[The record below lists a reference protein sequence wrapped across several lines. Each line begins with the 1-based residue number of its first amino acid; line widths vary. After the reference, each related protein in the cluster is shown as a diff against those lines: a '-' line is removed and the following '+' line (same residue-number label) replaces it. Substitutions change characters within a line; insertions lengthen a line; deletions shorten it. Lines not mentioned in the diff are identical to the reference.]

1 MSSLLHED
9 ELAQYQ
15 AYGPW
20 VKIVRRA
27 HMPQD
32 CRDTLALRIRQ
43 YRRAGYIVQVRS
55 SSTDIKY
62 APLWVETRPVGERL
76 IRRAEY
82 YMRP

>member
-27 HMPQD
+27 DMPQD
-32 CRDTLALRIRQ
+32 CRDTLAVHIRR
-43 YRRAGYIVQVRS
+43 YRRARYKVQVRS
-55 SSTDIKY
+55 SSTDTESD
-62 APLWVETRPVGERL
+62 PLWVETRLVGERL
-76 IRRAEY
+76 VLRVEY